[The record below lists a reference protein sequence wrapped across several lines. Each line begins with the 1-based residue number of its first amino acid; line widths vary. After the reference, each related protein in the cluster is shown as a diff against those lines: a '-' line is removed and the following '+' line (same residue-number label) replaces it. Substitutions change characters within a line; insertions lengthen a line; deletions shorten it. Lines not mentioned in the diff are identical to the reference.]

1 MIKKLLV
8 LTFIC
13 NISYG
18 QQPKIQEY
26 KPIPG
31 VNIEQAFPAAAG
43 LLVGSG
49 KVVLEQMDW
58 NTKSMISSFLSYS
71 KSLILPA
78 RSRYQIT
85 IDDNSTLHIQMIDI
99 QTYSSTNQVWVDQW
113 ETKKDKTLKAELA
126 NAIRETL
133 QKPEE
138 VKKYQDWFYRDL
150 YINSRFFE
158 HATELAGNRWFDNYL
173 KDKPVK
179 WKATFNDIKNNA
191 DNNYK
196 YMELFS
202 LKVSTLTTDQ
212 TNFIIT
218 KYTNTDKNTMTSKN
232 TLTDFEGYC
241 RSLVYKDN
249 TFYIVLTDKLETPLP
264 TNSVQEKAA
273 DSKKSVLE
281 YAEKLKE
288 LKSLLDQ
295 GIITK
300 EEYESEKKKVLANK
314 N

>member
-1 MIKKLLV
+1 MNKNLFV

-13 NISYG
+13 NLAYG
-18 QQPKIQEY
+18 QQTKIQEY

-31 VNIEQAFPAAAG
+31 VNIEQAFPVAAAILMG
-43 LLVGSG
+43 SVKVG
-49 KVVLEQMDW
+49 LEQIDW
-58 NTKSMISSFLSYS
+58 NTKTMSSSFVQYY
-71 KSLILPA
+71 KLILPA
-78 RSRYQIT
+78 RSRYNVT
-85 IDDNSTLHIQMIDI
+85 IDDNSTLHIQMLDP
-99 QTYSSTNQVWVDQW
+99 QTYSSTDQVWTSSY
-113 ETKKDKTLKAELA
+113 EAKKEKNLKTELV
-126 NAIRETL
+126 NAIRATL
-133 QKPEE
+133 EKPDEVQKC
-138 VKKYQDWFYRDL
+138 QDWFYKDL

-173 KDKPVK
+173 KDKAVK

-196 YMELFS
+196 YMEIYS
-202 LKVSTLTTDQ
+202 LKVSTLTTEQ
-212 TNFIIT
+212 TNFVIT
-218 KYTNTDKNTMTSKN
+218 KYTNTDKNTLTSKN
-232 TLTDFEGYC
+232 TLTDFDGYC
-241 RSLVYKDN
+241 RSLVYKDG

-264 TNSVQEKAA
+264 TNSVQEKQVN
-273 DSKKSVLE
+273 SQKSVLE

-300 EEYESEKKKVLANK
+300 EEYESEKKKVLNNK